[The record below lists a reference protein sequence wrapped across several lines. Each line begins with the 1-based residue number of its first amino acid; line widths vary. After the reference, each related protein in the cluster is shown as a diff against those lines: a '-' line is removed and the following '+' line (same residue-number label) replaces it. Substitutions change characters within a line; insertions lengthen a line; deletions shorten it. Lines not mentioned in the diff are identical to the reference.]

1 VVLDILNN
9 SQEKNMKT
17 KKQMNRRGFL
27 RAAGLIAAGTVAGTS
42 VAKKLSSKESK
53 KTSPEEKTKSKQAP
67 KKLQLNKL
75 GNTDLV
81 LSAVSIGTGSG
92 PPTQVI
98 KYAIKSG
105 INFIHTCR
113 GYAGGK
119 AIKKVEEAIK
129 GQRDKVILG
138 LKITWAPDDDKAM
151 DNALKILG
159 VDSVDIAFF
168 NIHKAGDVKKD
179 KYRKG
184 AERWIKAGKFKYIGL
199 TTHNEMKECMENALK
214 QGFYNALMPSYNLTM
229 EKECEKVFA
238 DAEKQGVGIVLMK
251 TKREMNEK
259 NYLLAIPKY
268 LSDPAVT
275 TINKTLKSF
284 ADVNQI
290 IAASEKKLNK
300 EQEKEI
306 KKIALMGM
314 TGHCSMC
321 GTCSKK
327 CPQDVPVADMMRCA
341 DYYMA
346 DNEYYEVA
354 RETYAQIDSSKCI
367 DCGKCEQAC
376 PNEVPIKQYK
386 NKLKK
391 LFA

>member
-1 VVLDILNN
+1 
-9 SQEKNMKT
+9 MKT

-27 RAAGLIAAGTVAGTS
+27 RTAGLIAAGTVAGTS
-42 VAKKLSSKESK
+42 IAKKASSKESEK
-53 KTSPEEKTKSKQAP
+53 AHPKVKTKSKQAP

-75 GNTDLV
+75 GNTDLL
-81 LSAVSIGTGSG
+81 LSAVSIGTASG
-92 PPTQVI
+92 PPDQVI

-105 INFIHTCR
+105 INFIHTCVN
-113 GYAGGK
+113 YAGGK
-119 AIKKVEEAIK
+119 AIEKVAEAIK
-129 GQRDKVILG
+129 GQRNKVILG
-138 LKITWAPDDDKAM
+138 LKITWSPDDDKSM
-151 DNALKILG
+151 DKALKILG

-168 NIHKAGDVKKD
+168 NIHKADEVKKD

-199 TTHNEMKECMENALK
+199 TTHSEMNECMANALK

-229 EKECEKVFA
+229 EKECGKVFA
-238 DAEKQGVGIVLMK
+238 DAKKQGVGIVLMK

-259 NYLLAIPKY
+259 TYLQAIPKY

-275 TINKTLKSF
+275 TINKTLMSF

-290 IAASEKKLNK
+290 IAASEKKLSSEK
-300 EQEKEI
+300 EKEI
-306 KKIALMGM
+306 KKVALMGL

-321 GTCSKK
+321 GACSQK
-327 CPQDVPVADMMRCA
+327 CPRGVQVADMMRCA

-354 RETYAQIDSSKCI
+354 RETYAQIDSSKCV

-376 PNEVPIKQYK
+376 PNQVPVKQYK